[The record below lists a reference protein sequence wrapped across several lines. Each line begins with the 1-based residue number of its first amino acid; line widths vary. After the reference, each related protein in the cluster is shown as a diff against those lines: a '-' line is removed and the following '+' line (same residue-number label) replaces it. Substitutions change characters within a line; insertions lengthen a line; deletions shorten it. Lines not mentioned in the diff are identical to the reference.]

1 MAPHESTKITRT
13 KTDKPLLNNNNKERT
28 VSDISLDDLMKKTPV
43 NTATTEVPTEEKAL
57 ELVKRDI
64 PELSAVDEQ
73 KISEIRAEIN
83 LQDTSTLALYGTGAQ
98 KNIAEFSDSILSQVK
113 AKDGGEVG
121 QMLTDM
127 LVQVQNSKPTSGGF
141 LAKMFGKGKTEVQR
155 FMASYETLSQQLDA
169 IAARLES
176 KQKEMTTQIAVFDK
190 MYAQNLD
197 YYHNLTLYIEAGERE
212 IQDLREN
219 TLPRLREEAKN
230 SGDMMA
236 VQAVADFEANVG
248 RFEKKVHDL
257 KISQT
262 LSLQTAP
269 QIKLIQQNDQLLVEK
284 INDVIHSTLPLWR
297 SQTVIALGLQKQ
309 RDALAVEKA
318 VSDATNEM
326 IRQNAAQ
333 LKQTTLEV
341 RQEAERSTVDIE
353 TLEAANQDLIETIHS
368 SVEITR
374 QAAASRVAA
383 SQKMLQM
390 KADLKQ
396 ALIAASTG
404 NTGSATAPDTSG
416 GASPT
421 V

>member
-13 KTDKPLLNNNNKERT
+13 KTDKPLLSNNKERT

-73 KISEIRAEIN
+73 KIAEIRAEIN

-155 FMASYETLSQQLDA
+155 FMSSYETLSQQLDA

-212 IQDLREN
+212 IQNLREN

-416 GASPT
+416 GASPN

>member
-1 MAPHESTKITRT
+1 M
-13 KTDKPLLNNNNKERT
+13 
-28 VSDISLDDLMKKTPV
+28 SDISLDDLMKKTPV

-73 KISEIRAEIN
+73 KIAEIRAEIN

-297 SQTVIALGLQKQ
+297 AQTVIALGLQKQ

-353 TLEAANQDLIETIHS
+353 TLEVANQDLIETIHS

-404 NTGSATAPDTSG
+404 NTGSATTPDTSG
-416 GASPT
+416 GASPN

>member
-1 MAPHESTKITRT
+1 
-13 KTDKPLLNNNNKERT
+13 
-28 VSDISLDDLMKKTPV
+28 
-43 NTATTEVPTEEKAL
+43 
-57 ELVKRDI
+57 
-64 PELSAVDEQ
+64 
-73 KISEIRAEIN
+73 
-83 LQDTSTLALYGTGAQ
+83 
-98 KNIAEFSDSILSQVK
+98 
-113 AKDGGEVG
+113 
-121 QMLTDM
+121 
-127 LVQVQNSKPTSGGF
+127 
-141 LAKMFGKGKTEVQR
+141 
-155 FMASYETLSQQLDA
+155 
-169 IAARLES
+169 
-176 KQKEMTTQIAVFDK
+176 MTTQIAVFDK

-212 IQDLREN
+212 IQNLREN

-416 GASPT
+416 GASPN

>member
-1 MAPHESTKITRT
+1 M
-13 KTDKPLLNNNNKERT
+13 
-28 VSDISLDDLMKKTPV
+28 SDISLDDLMKKTPV

-73 KISEIRAEIN
+73 KIAEIRAEIN

-374 QAAASRVAA
+374 QAAASRVVA

-404 NTGSATAPDTSG
+404 NTGSATTPDTSG
-416 GASPT
+416 GTSPT

>member
-13 KTDKPLLNNNNKERT
+13 KTDKPLLSNNKERT

>member
-1 MAPHESTKITRT
+1 
-13 KTDKPLLNNNNKERT
+13 
-28 VSDISLDDLMKKTPV
+28 MKKTPV

-73 KISEIRAEIN
+73 KIAEIRAEIN

-374 QAAASRVAA
+374 QAVASRVAA

-404 NTGSATAPDTSG
+404 NTGSATTPDTSG
-416 GASPT
+416 GTSPT

>member
-13 KTDKPLLNNNNKERT
+13 KTDKPLLNNNKERT

-416 GASPT
+416 GASPN

>member
-1 MAPHESTKITRT
+1 M
-13 KTDKPLLNNNNKERT
+13 
-28 VSDISLDDLMKKTPV
+28 SDISLDDLMKKTPV

-73 KISEIRAEIN
+73 KIAEIRAEIN

-353 TLEAANQDLIETIHS
+353 TLEVANQNLIETIHS

-416 GASPT
+416 GASPN

>member
-1 MAPHESTKITRT
+1 M
-13 KTDKPLLNNNNKERT
+13 
-28 VSDISLDDLMKKTPV
+28 SDISLDDLMKKTPV

-416 GASPT
+416 GASPN

>member
-1 MAPHESTKITRT
+1 M
-13 KTDKPLLNNNNKERT
+13 
-28 VSDISLDDLMKKTPV
+28 SDISLDDLMKKTPV

-190 MYAQNLD
+190 MYAQNLG

-416 GASPT
+416 GASPN

>member
-1 MAPHESTKITRT
+1 M
-13 KTDKPLLNNNNKERT
+13 
-28 VSDISLDDLMKKTPV
+28 SDISLDDLMKKTPV

-73 KISEIRAEIN
+73 KIAEIRAEIN

-374 QAAASRVAA
+374 QAVASRVAA

-404 NTGSATAPDTSG
+404 NTGSATTPDTSG
-416 GASPT
+416 GTSPT

>member
-1 MAPHESTKITRT
+1 M
-13 KTDKPLLNNNNKERT
+13 
-28 VSDISLDDLMKKTPV
+28 SDISLDDLMKKTPV

-73 KISEIRAEIN
+73 KIAEIRAEIN

-374 QAAASRVAA
+374 QAVASRVAA

>member
-1 MAPHESTKITRT
+1 
-13 KTDKPLLNNNNKERT
+13 
-28 VSDISLDDLMKKTPV
+28 MKKTPV

-73 KISEIRAEIN
+73 KIAEIRAEIN

-297 SQTVIALGLQKQ
+297 AQTVIALGLQKQ

-353 TLEAANQDLIETIHS
+353 TLEVANQDLIETIHS

-404 NTGSATAPDTSG
+404 NTGSATTPDTSG
-416 GASPT
+416 GASPN

>member
-1 MAPHESTKITRT
+1 M
-13 KTDKPLLNNNNKERT
+13 
-28 VSDISLDDLMKKTPV
+28 SDISLDDLMKKTPV

-73 KISEIRAEIN
+73 KIAEIRAEIN

>member
-1 MAPHESTKITRT
+1 M
-13 KTDKPLLNNNNKERT
+13 
-28 VSDISLDDLMKKTPV
+28 SDISLDDLMKNKAQQAPAPTEV
-43 NTATTEVPTEEKAL
+43 TTEAAAQ
-57 ELVKRDI
+57 ELVKRDVA
-64 PELSAVDEQ
+64 ELTEEDEQ
-73 KISEIRAEIN
+73 KITAIRGEIN

-127 LVQVQNSKPTSGGF
+127 LVQVQNSKPSDGGF
-141 LAKMFGKGKTEVQR
+141 LGKIFGKGKSEIQR
-155 FMASYETLSQQLDA
+155 FIASYETLSQQLDA
-169 IAARLES
+169 IAARLEG
-176 KQKEMTTQIAVFDK
+176 KQKEMLGQIAVFDK

-219 TLPRLREEAKN
+219 TLPRLHQEAKD

-309 RDALAVEKA
+309 RDALAIEKA
-318 VSDATNEM
+318 VSDATNRM

-353 TLEAANQDLIETIHS
+353 TLEAANQDLIETINS

-374 QAAASRVAA
+374 QAVAARAEA
-383 SQKMLQM
+383 SQKMIQM
-390 KADLKQ
+390 KSDLKQ
-396 ALIAASTG
+396 ALIEASTG
-404 NTGSATAPDTSG
+404 SN
-416 GASPT
+416 SPAAKS
-421 V
+421 

>member
-1 MAPHESTKITRT
+1 
-13 KTDKPLLNNNNKERT
+13 
-28 VSDISLDDLMKKTPV
+28 MKKTPV

-73 KISEIRAEIN
+73 KIAEIRAEIN

-155 FMASYETLSQQLDA
+155 FMSSYETLSQQLDA

-212 IQDLREN
+212 IQNLREN

-416 GASPT
+416 GASPN

>member
-1 MAPHESTKITRT
+1 M
-13 KTDKPLLNNNNKERT
+13 
-28 VSDISLDDLMKKTPV
+28 SDISLDDLMKKTPV

-73 KISEIRAEIN
+73 KIAEIRAEIN

-390 KADLKQ
+390 KVDLKQ

-416 GASPT
+416 GASPN

>member
-1 MAPHESTKITRT
+1 M
-13 KTDKPLLNNNNKERT
+13 
-28 VSDISLDDLMKKTPV
+28 SDISLDDLMKKTPV

-73 KISEIRAEIN
+73 KIAEIRAEIN

-374 QAAASRVAA
+374 QAVASRVVA

>member
-1 MAPHESTKITRT
+1 MAPHESNKITRT
-13 KTDKPLLNNNNKERT
+13 KTDKPLLSNNKERT

-73 KISEIRAEIN
+73 KIAEIRAEIN

-374 QAAASRVAA
+374 QAVASRVAA

-404 NTGSATAPDTSG
+404 NTGSATTPDTSG
-416 GASPT
+416 GTSPT

>member
-13 KTDKPLLNNNNKERT
+13 KTDKPLLNNNKERT

-212 IQDLREN
+212 IQNLREN

-416 GASPT
+416 GASPN

>member
-1 MAPHESTKITRT
+1 MAPHESNKITRT
-13 KTDKPLLNNNNKERT
+13 KTDKPLLSNNKERT

-73 KISEIRAEIN
+73 KIAEIRAEIN

-297 SQTVIALGLQKQ
+297 AQTVIALGLQKQ

-353 TLEAANQDLIETIHS
+353 TLEVANQDLIETIHS

-404 NTGSATAPDTSG
+404 NTGSATTPDTSG
-416 GASPT
+416 GASPN

>member
-1 MAPHESTKITRT
+1 M
-13 KTDKPLLNNNNKERT
+13 
-28 VSDISLDDLMKKTPV
+28 SDISLDDLMKKTPV

-73 KISEIRAEIN
+73 KIAEIRAEIN

-155 FMASYETLSQQLDA
+155 FMSSYETLSQQLDA

-212 IQDLREN
+212 IQNLREN

-416 GASPT
+416 GASPN

>member
-1 MAPHESTKITRT
+1 M
-13 KTDKPLLNNNNKERT
+13 
-28 VSDISLDDLMKKTPV
+28 SDISLDDLMKKTPV

-404 NTGSATAPDTSG
+404 NTGSATAPDTSD
-416 GASPT
+416 GASPN

>member
-1 MAPHESTKITRT
+1 M
-13 KTDKPLLNNNNKERT
+13 
-28 VSDISLDDLMKKTPV
+28 SDISLDDLMKKTPV

-73 KISEIRAEIN
+73 KIAEIRAEIN

-212 IQDLREN
+212 IQNLREN

>member
-1 MAPHESTKITRT
+1 MSEIN
-13 KTDKPLLNNNNKERT
+13 LE
-28 VSDISLDDLMKKTPV
+28 DLMKNSTKTNP
-43 NTATTEVPTEEKAL
+43 APTEVPTEAAAQ
-57 ELVKRDI
+57 ELVKKDVA
-64 PELSAVDEQ
+64 ELSAADEQ
-73 KISEIRAEIN
+73 KISEIRGNIN

-121 QMLTDM
+121 EMLTNM
-127 LVQVQNSKPTSGGF
+127 LVQVKNSKPSSGGF
-141 LAKMFGKGKTEVQR
+141 LSKMFSKGKTEVQR
-155 FMASYETLSQQLDA
+155 YIASYESLSQQLDA
-169 IAARLES
+169 IAARLEG
-176 KQKEMTTQIAVFDK
+176 KQKEMMGQITIFDK
-190 MYAQNLD
+190 MYSQNLD
-197 YYHNLTLYIEAGERE
+197 FYHELTLYIEAGERE
-212 IQDLREN
+212 IQDMREN
-219 TLPRLREEAKN
+219 TLPKLHEQAKA

-236 VQAVADFEANVG
+236 VQAVADFEANVE

-326 IRQNAAQ
+326 IRENARQ

-374 QAAASRVAA
+374 QAVAARAEA

-390 KADLKQ
+390 KSDLKQ
-396 ALIAASTG
+396 ALIEASTG
-404 NTGSATAPDTSG
+404 NTSAAAASADTD
-416 GASPT
+416 SPR
-421 V
+421 

>member
-13 KTDKPLLNNNNKERT
+13 KTDKPLLNNNKERT

-73 KISEIRAEIN
+73 KIAEIRAEIN

-390 KADLKQ
+390 KVDLKQ

-416 GASPT
+416 GASPN

>member
-13 KTDKPLLNNNNKERT
+13 KTDKPLLNNNKERT

-73 KISEIRAEIN
+73 KIAEIRAEIN

>member
-1 MAPHESTKITRT
+1 
-13 KTDKPLLNNNNKERT
+13 
-28 VSDISLDDLMKKTPV
+28 MKKTPV

>member
-1 MAPHESTKITRT
+1 M
-13 KTDKPLLNNNNKERT
+13 
-28 VSDISLDDLMKKTPV
+28 SDISLDDLMKKTPV

-73 KISEIRAEIN
+73 KIAEIRAEIN

-212 IQDLREN
+212 IQNLREN

-404 NTGSATAPDTSG
+404 NTGSATAPDTSD
-416 GASPT
+416 GASPN

>member
-1 MAPHESTKITRT
+1 M
-13 KTDKPLLNNNNKERT
+13 
-28 VSDISLDDLMKKTPV
+28 SDISLDDLMKKTPV

-73 KISEIRAEIN
+73 KIAEIRAEIN

-416 GASPT
+416 GASPN

>member
-13 KTDKPLLNNNNKERT
+13 KTDKPLLNNNKERT

-73 KISEIRAEIN
+73 KIAEIRAEIN

-212 IQDLREN
+212 IQNLREN

-416 GASPT
+416 GASPN

>member
-1 MAPHESTKITRT
+1 M
-13 KTDKPLLNNNNKERT
+13 
-28 VSDISLDDLMKKTPV
+28 SDISLDDLMKKTPV

-236 VQAVADFEANVG
+236 VQAVADFEANAG

-416 GASPT
+416 GASPN

>member
-1 MAPHESTKITRT
+1 MSEIN
-13 KTDKPLLNNNNKERT
+13 LE
-28 VSDISLDDLMKKTPV
+28 DLMKNSTKANP
-43 NTATTEVPTEEKAL
+43 ASTEVPTEAAAR
-57 ELVKRDI
+57 ELVKKDVA
-64 PELSAVDEQ
+64 ELSAADEQ

-83 LQDTSTLALYGTGAQ
+83 LQDTSTLTLYGTGAQ

-121 QMLTDM
+121 EMLTNM
-127 LVQVQNSKPTSGGF
+127 LVQVKNSKPSSGGF
-141 LAKMFGKGKTEVQR
+141 LSKMFSKGKTEVQR
-155 FMASYETLSQQLDA
+155 YIASYESLSQQLDA
-169 IAARLES
+169 IAARLEGQ
-176 KQKEMTTQIAVFDK
+176 QKEMMSQITIFDK

-197 YYHNLTLYIEAGERE
+197 FYHELTLYIEAGERE
-212 IQDLREN
+212 IQAMREN
-219 TLPRLREEAKN
+219 TLPKLHEQAKA

-248 RFEKKVHDL
+248 RFEKRVHDL

-309 RDALAVEKA
+309 RAALAVERA

-353 TLEAANQDLIETIHS
+353 TLEAANNDLIETIHS

-374 QAAASRVAA
+374 QAVVARAEA
-383 SQKMLQM
+383 SQKMLQL
-390 KADLKQ
+390 KANLKQ
-396 ALIAASTG
+396 ALIGATTG
-404 NTGSATAPDTSG
+404 GATSGESSTGSAK
-416 GASPT
+416 
-421 V
+421 

>member
-1 MAPHESTKITRT
+1 MAPHESNKITRT
-13 KTDKPLLNNNNKERT
+13 KTDKPLLSNNKERT

-73 KISEIRAEIN
+73 KIAEIRAEIN

>member
-1 MAPHESTKITRT
+1 M
-13 KTDKPLLNNNNKERT
+13 
-28 VSDISLDDLMKKTPV
+28 SDISLDDLMKKTPV

-73 KISEIRAEIN
+73 KIAEIRAEIN

-374 QAAASRVAA
+374 QAVASRVVA

-404 NTGSATAPDTSG
+404 NTGSATTPDTSG
-416 GASPT
+416 GTSPT

>member
-1 MAPHESTKITRT
+1 
-13 KTDKPLLNNNNKERT
+13 
-28 VSDISLDDLMKKTPV
+28 MKKTPV

-73 KISEIRAEIN
+73 KIAEIRAEIN

-212 IQDLREN
+212 IQNLREN

-416 GASPT
+416 GASPN

>member
-1 MAPHESTKITRT
+1 M
-13 KTDKPLLNNNNKERT
+13 
-28 VSDISLDDLMKKTPV
+28 SDISLDDLMKKTPV

-73 KISEIRAEIN
+73 KIAEIRAEIN

-212 IQDLREN
+212 IQNLREN

-416 GASPT
+416 GASPN